1 MCSAITNAAFLYD
14 SVLVLRYRQLNVA
27 CHDSRDEEESEG
39 GGTEE
44 ADKAMA
50 ETTRSGEVNNGC
62 DQRHSPG
69 RCSYFCHAA
78 QLAMARVKCMILSKR
93 SEGRNDIH

>member
-1 MCSAITNAAFLYD
+1 ML
-14 SVLVLRYRQLNVA
+14 LVTTHETR
-27 CHDSRDEEESEG
+27 EESEG

-78 QLAMARVKCMILSKR
+78 QVAMARVKCMILRSKR